1 MAKKENTIR
10 INVNMSRELLNA
22 VDQYAE
28 QWSISRSG
36 AVCVMVSQY
45 IEQSQAMR
53 TLPSVIAVA
62 QKSEQVTQSA
72 EK

>member
-1 MAKKENTIR
+1 MKRFTVSMNDDLI
-10 INVNMSRELLNA
+10 SA
-22 VDQYAE
+22 VDQYAA

-53 TLPSVIAVA
+53 TLPAVVNYA
-62 QKSEQVTQSA
+62 QQSEQVTQTI

>member
-10 INVNMSRELLNA
+10 INVNMSKELLAA

-36 AVCVMVSQY
+36 AVCVMVSQFM
-45 IEQSQAMR
+45 EQSQAMR
-53 TLPSVIAVA
+53 TLPTVMTIA

>member
-10 INVNMSRELLNA
+10 INVNMSKELLAA

-45 IEQSQAMR
+45 MEQSQAMR
-53 TLPSVIAVA
+53 SLPTLITASAAAAV
-62 QKSEQVTQSA
+62 KSEQVES
-72 EK
+72 